1 MKGLSLVGVALL
13 VVAGAFAQQRTAP
26 ESPAAPAPPKLSD
39 PYSKA
44 ALLALKAIQSE
55 GSRGEVRGGQILVPR
70 RTFELIEAADREG
83 ITAEEKGVTSA
94 LHSVFIQKLTNNA
107 ARYII
112 LRNNESMAQLS
123 MGRARYKLRA
133 SELTEKDPDVL
144 EINRREGACFAALE
158 AMLRARS
165 SSIPEACSDMALV
178 RKEEEQ
184 KK

>member
-1 MKGLSLVGVALL
+1 MKNLSLVAVAVLIA
-13 VVAGAFAQQRTAP
+13 AGASAQQRTAS
-26 ESPAAPAPPKLSD
+26 ESPVAPAPPKLSD
-39 PYSKA
+39 PYTKA

-55 GSRGEVRGGQILVPR
+55 GSRGELRGGQIFVPR
-70 RTFELIEAADREG
+70 HTFELIDAADREG
-83 ITAEEKGVTSA
+83 TTAEEKTVTAA

-112 LRNNESMAQLS
+112 LTNNESMAQLS
-123 MGRARYKLRA
+123 MGRVRYKLRA
-133 SELTEKDPDVL
+133 SELTEKDPDVI

-158 AMLRARS
+158 AMLRGRL
-165 SSIPEACSDMALV
+165 SSIPEGCSDMALV